1 MRLRVAGLC
10 VFTALAAVVAFKCAD
25 WSIYGTDQ
33 FRTVTTMSS
42 TTTTEPVITVRP
54 LPPEPAPATVT
65 TKVRKVTATTTPAGL
80 LCPEWWSTLE
90 AFWPEELLR
99 QADQVMWAETRCQN
113 LHRSDVGR
121 IGYGDHGLFQ
131 INAINLDY
139 LAGWGITADD
149 LMNPAQNVVAAR
161 ILYQWADKQYGCG
174 WQPWYSSVNPWQL
187 CNG

>member
-1 MRLRVAGLC
+1 MRLRVASLA
-10 VFTALAAVVAFKCAD
+10 VFTVAAAVVAFQFAD
-25 WSIYGTDQ
+25 RSIYGTDQ
-33 FRTVTTMSS
+33 FKTVTTSSS
-42 TTTTEPVITVRP
+42 TTTSEVVITFTP
-54 LPPEPAPATVT
+54 IP
-65 TKVRKVTATTTPAGL
+65 TTTTVVPVTSQRIKTVVTVPDGV

-90 AFWPEELLR
+90 AFWPEHLLR

-131 INAINLDY
+131 VNAINLDY

-161 ILYQWADKQYGCG
+161 ILYQWADRQYGCG

-187 CNG
+187 CDG

>member
-33 FRTVTTMSS
+33 FRTVTTTSS
-42 TTTTEPVITVRP
+42 TTTTQPVITVRP

-65 TKVRKVTATTTPAGL
+65 TKVRKVTTTTTPAGL
-80 LCPEWWSTLE
+80 LCPELWSTLQ
-90 AFWPEELLR
+90 AFWPEELVW
-99 QADQVMWAETRCQN
+99 QADYVVWAETRCQN

-121 IGYGDHGLFQ
+121 IGYGDHGYFQ
-131 INAINLDY
+131 INAINLGY
-139 LAGWGITADD
+139 LASWGITADD